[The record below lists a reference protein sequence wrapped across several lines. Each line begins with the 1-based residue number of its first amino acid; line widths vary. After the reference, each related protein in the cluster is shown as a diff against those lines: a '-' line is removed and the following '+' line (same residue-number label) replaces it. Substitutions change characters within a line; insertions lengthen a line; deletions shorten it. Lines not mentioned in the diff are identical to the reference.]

1 MRAYGWTIAALL
13 LSTALPLA
21 VHAEGASSRYLVGYE
36 PGSEDEAR
44 LAIQAAGG
52 KVQRTSPDL
61 HFAVVTTD
69 RAAFA
74 DLVSTSPFVTYVERD
89 DATRLDG
96 AQWNGAQWNGAQW
109 NGAQWNGA
117 QWNGAQWNGA
127 QWNDADLKHVSEAQ
141 RLASKWTERHFD
153 VSSDVKMQFAGDAT
167 DPGFVWQ
174 WGAWATRGP
183 DAWTSVTRGTGAAT
197 LCVLDSG
204 VDASH
209 GDVAPNFLAAYNA
222 IDPLA
227 SPADDGG
234 HGTHV
239 AGVAA
244 GALANGYGVGGAG
257 NARILSAKVLDGNGG
272 GYEGDLAFGL
282 AWCANMGAKVAVMAL
297 SVTEADHPTL
307 ERALAYAAQRD
318 VLLLASAGNTGGK
331 VQYPA
336 SHPAVMAVSA
346 VDGNLALASFSSRGP
361 QVDLAAPGVHV
372 LGPLPGG
379 QFAFGSGTS
388 QAVAYAAGVAALV
401 RDHKP
406 AYSAQ
411 QAWSALAA
419 GAKDLGPAG
428 RDDATGHGLVMV
440 DGALRA

>member
-1 MRAYGWTIAALL
+1 MRAFGWVTTLLLVTAVLPIAAQ
-13 LSTALPLA
+13 AGDVP
-21 VHAEGASSRYLVGYE
+21 GRYVVGYE
-36 PGSEDEAR
+36 PGREDEAV

-52 KVQRTSPDL
+52 KVHRTSPDL

-69 RAAFA
+69 RSSFPTLAQ
-74 DLVSTSPFVTYVERD
+74 SSPFVTYVELD
-89 DATRLDG
+89 DSTRLDG

-127 QWNDADLKHVSEAQ
+127 QWNDADLRTVSEAQ
-141 RLASKWTERHFD
+141 RLAAKWTERHFD
-153 VSSDVKMQFAGDAT
+153 VSSDVKMKFADDQT
-167 DPGFVWQ
+167 DPGMVWQ

-183 DAWTSVTRGTGAAT
+183 DAWSAVTRGTGASSV
-197 LCVLDSG
+197 CVLDSG
-204 VDASH
+204 VDATH
-209 GDVAPNFLAAYNA
+209 GDIAPNFAAAYNA
-222 IDPLA
+222 INPLA

-257 NARILSAKVLDGNGG
+257 NVRILSAKVLDGNGAG
-272 GYEGDLAFGL
+272 HESDLAFGL
-282 AWCANMGAKVAVMAL
+282 AWCANAGAKVAVMAL
-297 SVTEADHPTL
+297 SVTEAGHPTL
-307 ERALAYAAQRD
+307 ERAIAYAAQRD
-318 VLLLASAGNTGGK
+318 VLLLASAGNTGGA

-336 SHPAVMAVSA
+336 SHPSVMAVAA
-346 VDGNLALASFSSRGP
+346 VDGTLAAPAFSSRGA
-361 QVDLAAPGVHV
+361 QVDIAAPGVHV

-406 AYSAQ
+406 GYSAT
-411 QAWSALAA
+411 QAWAALTAS
-419 GAKDLGPAG
+419 AKDLGPAG
-428 RDDATGHGLVMV
+428 RDDATGQGLVMV